1 MNRGENNF
9 LYGLSQVV
17 SVVFHP
23 IFIPLYGLLII
34 FSAPT
39 LLYFIPL
46 KIKKLTL
53 FVIACNNILLP
64 LSLILFL
71 YSRGIIKSFQAREKH
86 ERTIILVITTILYLI
101 TTILM
106 IRLPIPNL
114 IKVYFV
120 STTLVS
126 FITLII
132 NFFWRISLHSVAV
145 GGLLTLV
152 CFMVYIF
159 NVPVIWY
166 LSGVVL
172 LSGLVMF
179 SRLYNDDHEPAEV
192 WSGFFAGA
200 ASMICSFLFL
210 L

>member
-9 LYGLSQVV
+9 LYRLSQVV
-17 SVVFHP
+17 SIVFHP
-23 IFIPLYGLLII
+23 IFMPLYGLLII

-39 LLYFIPL
+39 ILYFVPL

-53 FVIACNNILLP
+53 LVIACNNVILP
-64 LSLILFL
+64 LSLVLML
-71 YSRGIIKSFQAREKH
+71 YSRGIIKSFQAREKK
-86 ERTIILVITTILYLI
+86 ERTIVLIITTILYLV
-101 TTILM
+101 TTTLM
-106 IRLPIPNL
+106 LRLPIPNL

-120 STTLVS
+120 STTFIS
-126 FITLII
+126 FISLVI
-132 NFFWRISLHSVAV
+132 NHFWRISLHSVAV

-166 LSGVVL
+166 VSGMVL

-192 WSGFFAGA
+192 WTGFFAGV
-200 ASMICSFLFL
+200 ASMIGSFIL
-210 L
+210 LI

>member
-9 LYGLSQVV
+9 LYRLSQII
-17 SVVFHP
+17 SIAFHP
-23 IFIPLYGLLII
+23 IFMPLYGLLII

-39 LLYFIPL
+39 ILYFIPL

-53 FVIACNNILLP
+53 LVIACNNIILP
-64 LSLILFL
+64 LSLILML
-71 YSRGIIKSFQAREKH
+71 YSRGIIKSFQAREKK
-86 ERTIILVITTILYLI
+86 ERTIILIITTILYLV
-101 TTILM
+101 TTALM
-106 IRLPIPNL
+106 LRLPLPNL

-120 STTLVS
+120 STTFVS

-132 NFFWRISLHSVAV
+132 NQFWRLSLHSVAV

-166 LSGVVL
+166 VSGIVL

-179 SRLYNDDHEPAEV
+179 SRLYNEDHEPAEV
-192 WSGFFAGA
+192 WTGFFAGV
-200 ASMICSFLFL
+200 ASMIGSFIL
-210 L
+210 LI

>member
-9 LYGLSQVV
+9 LYRVSQVT

-23 IFIPLYGLLII
+23 IFMPLYGLLII

-39 LLYFIPL
+39 LLYFVPL

-53 FVIACNNILLP
+53 LVVACNNIILP
-64 LSLILFL
+64 LSLMLML
-71 YSRGIIKSFQAREKH
+71 YSRGVIKSFQAKEKK
-86 ERTIILVITTILYLI
+86 ERTLLLTIITVLYLI

-106 IRLPIPNL
+106 LRLPIPNL

-120 STTLVS
+120 ATAFIS
-126 FITLII
+126 FIALII
-132 NFFWRISLHSVAV
+132 NMFWRISLHSVAA

-152 CFMVYIF
+152 CFLVYLF

-166 LSGVVL
+166 LAGMIFV
-172 LSGLVMF
+172 SGLVMF
-179 SRLYNDDHEPAEV
+179 SRLYNYDHEPAEV
-192 WSGFFAGA
+192 WTGFFAGA
-200 ASMICSFLFL
+200 VSMICSFMFL